1 MADRMERER
10 WSAVRKLVED
20 ALEQPGGRAAQE
32 AFLVERAGG
41 DHELLREARSLLALD
56 DDSAF
61 TPPSASQVAAAARE
75 GAARDAQ
82 ALCGASVGPYRLE
95 RVLGSGGMGVVYQA
109 RRASADFEQIV
120 AIKLVKRGMDTDEVV
135 RRFQRERALL
145 ATLQHR
151 GIARLYDGGSTDDGR
166 PWLAMEL
173 VDGRPLDAW
182 CDERRASTDQ
192 RLALFVEACQAVA
205 FAHRNMVVHRDLK
218 PSNILVDA
226 SGAPKLLDFGLA
238 KLLHGDALEH
248 GELTQQGERAMTPAY
263 ASPEQLRGEALSTA
277 TDVYSLGLVLYELLC
292 GARAFENPGSTLERA
307 PPRRLSS
314 RVTANAAERRG
325 SDERRLRR
333 QLVGDLETICA
344 SALADAPSS
353 RYPTVDALAA
363 DVERYRR
370 GLPIE
375 ARPASALYRLKKFA
389 GRHRFGVAA
398 AGLALLSLVTGLAVS
413 VSAYRSAEVAR
424 AAEQAERERAELRE
438 REAQQEAE
446 RANAALGIVRE
457 IFETAGSPN
466 EANTDVTLRELLD
479 EFDRRW
485 SGRESLPPAVEAAVR
500 ATLGNAYVA
509 AGMEAKGKPHL
520 ERAIELS
527 AHSDN
532 TLLELRAKTALVR
545 VLLTEASYAEALAL
559 ADSVERGLDANA
571 QLEHAALADLRFN
584 LALRRAQ
591 IHAQRG
597 EFEPA
602 LRSCEAALATARATQ
617 PTDVDAQVAALA
629 ALGQIALKA
638 AQTARA
644 ENVLREALAL
654 HAKTQRPDTSSVAAI
669 RHELGGVLLTLGRDE
684 EAQRELEAALDLR
697 RRLYGPRHTA
707 TGESL
712 GQLGRAHSEQRQ
724 YALALPMLEE
734 ALAIALEQMPRTHP
748 NVATAMSRLA
758 DCRRASRD
766 REGAL
771 PLYREALEIR
781 RAVYGEVHPV
791 VARSHGN
798 LGLCLQELKQYE
810 EAEQQLRTAIEQR
823 RSMAGEE
830 TALATNLQTLGL
842 VREARGFSQERVEL
856 EREALSLLRA
866 GLPTSA
872 DTLAWALARHAV
884 HLQERGRNAESVPA
898 AEEALRLR
906 EQLHGLEHPRTA
918 RALSDFGSALMFNR
932 EFKRGAEVLTLAV
945 EQLRSCEPRDHSDLG
960 LTLERL
966 ASALHQDGR
975 STESLP
981 LWKEALESTQI
992 ALGATNSRT
1001 QRVRTRFAEVL
1012 RRCGRADEA
1021 AALEAQHK

>member
-10 WSAVRKLVED
+10 WSAIRRLVEE

-41 DHELLREARSLLALD
+41 DLELLREARSLLALD

-61 TPPSASQVAAAARE
+61 TPPSPSQVAAAARE

-82 ALCGASVGPYRLE
+82 ALCGACVGPYRLE
-95 RVLGSGGMGVVYQA
+95 RLLGSGGMGVVYQA
-109 RRASADFEQIV
+109 RRVSADFEQIV
-120 AIKLVKRGMDTDEVV
+120 ALKLVKRGMDTDEVV

-145 ATLQHR
+145 ATLQHP

-192 RLALFVEACQAVA
+192 RLALFVKACQAVA

-238 KLLHGDALEH
+238 KLLHGDALEL

-292 GARAFENPGSTLERA
+292 GARAFENPGSALERP

-314 RVTANAAERRG
+314 RVTAKAAERRN

-333 QLVGDLETICA
+333 QLGGDLETICA
-344 SALADAPSS
+344 TALAEAPGS

-375 ARPASALYRLKKFA
+375 ARPASALYRLRKFA

-424 AAEQAERERAELRE
+424 AAEQVERERAELRE

-466 EANTDVTLRELLD
+466 EANADVTLRELLD

-485 SGRESLPPAVEAAVR
+485 SERESLPPAVEAAVR
-500 ATLGNAYVA
+500 VTLGNAYVS

-520 ERAIELS
+520 ERVVELS
-527 AHSDN
+527 AQSDN
-532 TLLELRAKTALVR
+532 ALLRLRAKTALVR
-545 VLLTEASYAEALAL
+545 VLVTEADYAKALAL
-559 ADSVERGLDANA
+559 ADEVERELDASA
-571 QLEHAALADLRFN
+571 QLERGALTELRFN

-602 LRSCEAALATARATQ
+602 LRSGEAALAAARGTQ
-617 PTDVDAQVAALA
+617 PPDVDAQVAALA
-629 ALGQIALKA
+629 ALGQIAVKA
-638 AQTARA
+638 AQAPRA
-644 ENVLREALAL
+644 ESVLREALAL
-654 HAKTQRPDTSSVAAI
+654 HASTQRPDTSSVAAI
-669 RHELGGVLLTLGRDE
+669 RHELGGVLLTLGRHD
-684 EAQRELEAALDLR
+684 EAQRELEEALELR

-712 GQLGRAHSEQRQ
+712 GQLGRTHSERRQ

-734 ALAIALEQMPRTHP
+734 ALAITLEQLPRTHP

-758 DCRRASRD
+758 DCRRANRD

-771 PLYREALEIR
+771 PLYREALDIR
-781 RAVYGEVHPV
+781 RATYGEVHPV

-798 LGLCLQELKQYE
+798 LGLCLQELKQFE
-810 EAEQQLRTAIEQR
+810 EAEQHLRSAIEQR
-823 RSMAGEE
+823 RGMPGEE
-830 TALATNLQTLGL
+830 AALATNLQTLGL
-842 VREARGFSQERVEL
+842 VREARGFPAERL
-856 EREALSLLRA
+856 DLDREALTLLRA
-866 GLPTSA
+866 GLPASA
-872 DTLAWALARHAV
+872 DTLAWALSRQAAY
-884 HLQERGRNAESVPA
+884 LQERGLPAESIPLT
-898 AEEALRLR
+898 EEALRVR
-906 EQLHGLEHPRTA
+906 EQLHGPEHPRTA
-918 RALSDFGSALMFNR
+918 RALSDLGSALVFNR
-932 EFKRGAEVLTLAV
+932 EFPRGIELLTLAV
-945 EQLRSCEPRDHSDLG
+945 ERMRRCEPRDESDFG

-975 STESLP
+975 SAESLP
-981 LWKEALESTQI
+981 FWNEALDTTQR
-992 ALGATNSRT
+992 ALGAPHSRT
-1001 QRVRTRFAEVL
+1001 QRVRTRYAEVL
-1012 RRCGRADEA
+1012 RRSGRVEEA
-1021 AALEAQHK
+1021 AALEAQGK